1 MGRGSKEQ
9 SGTRGV
15 PKIYAYTY
23 GEYCENTWEY
33 RSGGSGWMKVGFT
46 TGDVRKRIKEQTSS
60 SVPGQVRILWEENA
74 ITDHGVPFRDSDVH
88 KQLVANG
95 GHQVHNEWFEVT
107 LDELKIAIAEVKQGR
122 RVTAL
127 YSFKMRPEQRRAV
140 EQTAAY
146 YRGQEEDKAK
156 HFLWNAKMRFGKTFA
171 SYQLALE
178 MGWTKLLI
186 LTYKPAVE
194 DSWRKD
200 LERHQ
205 DFQGWQFIGK
215 GERFEDIDESFPYA
229 WLVSFQDIMWRNAKG
244 GIEIKDRL
252 ELVFVNEWDCIIIDE
267 YHFGAWRSGPKEL
280 YASDDSDEEA
290 SLLYNYGSASS
301 SSEDFEKLTTGH
313 RLYLSGTPFRA
324 LAEGEFSEDQ
334 IYNWTYADEQNAKR
348 TWKGERGEPNP
359 YQSLPQLK
367 MFTYKISDA
376 TRSYAES
383 GFDDEFSL
391 NGFFEAKVRDRLPR
405 FSKESE
411 VQRWLDWLHKPVS
424 ITEQQNNPGPYAD
437 PQLRTC
443 LHHTVWHL
451 PDVASCRAMER
462 LLNAPQNPFYKEFT
476 VVCAAGAK
484 AGIGLKALDPVRNAI
499 GDGSRTKTITLTC
512 GKLLTGVTVPQWGV
526 IFMLRDTKSAETY
539 FQAAFRVQSPWTHT
553 TADGPNKEEI
563 VKPVAYIFD
572 FAQYRALEM
581 VYGFCA
587 KQANAKGEGNPSSE
601 VREFLNFL
609 PILAYDDG
617 KLVKLDAT
625 NLMEMATS
633 GIGSAML
640 AKRWQSS
647 SLVNLNR
654 AVLEGILNNEEFLQS
669 LESMEAFR
677 ALRTHTSEILTLEK
691 SVKKA
696 KVGGSKKSTVSKEE
710 REMKNRRK
718 EIREALLKL
727 LTRVPIFMYLTDYR
741 EESLVDVIRNVEP
754 ALFTKVT
761 GLKIK
766 DFDALCKLGVFNT
779 QILNQAIYTFK
790 RQEAFSLTGGK
801 SSHGQEQMDDN

>member
-1 MGRGSKEQ
+1 MGIGSNERL
-9 SGTRGV
+9 GTKGT

-23 GEYCENTWEY
+23 GGYREKTWEY

-46 TGDVRKRIKEQTSS
+46 TKDDVWERIREQTSAV
-60 SVPGQVRILWEENA
+60 VPEEVKLLWQESAVSEQ
-74 ITDHGVPFRDSDVH
+74 GFSFKDSNVH
-88 KQLVANG
+88 KQLIANG
-95 GHQVHNEWFEVT
+95 GHRVQNEWFEIT
-107 LDELKIAIAEVKQGR
+107 LDELKIAIAEVKQGT
-122 RVTAL
+122 RVSAPDNFL
-127 YSFKMRPEQRRAV
+127 MRPEQHRAV

-146 YRGQEEDKAK
+146 YRGQVEGKAK

-205 DFQGWQFIGK
+205 DFEGWQFIGK
-215 GERFEDIDESFPYA
+215 GEGFEGIDESFPYA
-229 WLVSFQDIMWRNAKG
+229 WLVSFQNIMQKDAAG
-244 GIEIKDRL
+244 GIKDQL

-280 YASDDSDEEA
+280 YASDESDEEA
-290 SLLYNYGSASS
+290 RLMGDYDSISSL
-301 SSEDFEKLTTGH
+301 SEEFGRLTTQH

-334 IYNWTYADEQNAKR
+334 IYNWTYANEQNAKR
-348 TWKGERGEPNP
+348 EWQGEHGEPNP

-376 TRSYAES
+376 TRSYAEA

-391 NGFFEAKVRDRLPR
+391 NGFFAAKVRDRIPT
-405 FSKESE
+405 FDKESE
-411 VQRWLDWLHKPVS
+411 VQRWLDWLRKPVS
-424 ITEQQNNPGPYAD
+424 ITEQNKNPGPYAD
-437 PQLRTC
+437 PQLRNF

-451 PDVASCRAMER
+451 PDVTSCRAMER
-462 LLNAPQNPFYKEFT
+462 LLKAPQNPFYNEFR
-476 VVCAAGAK
+476 VVCAAGAR

-512 GKLLTGVTVPQWGV
+512 GKLLTGVTVPQWGA

-539 FQAAFRVQSPWTHT
+539 FQAAFRVQSPWTRPI
-553 TADGPNKEEI
+553 ASDPNQEEI

-572 FAQYRALEM
+572 FAQNRALEM

-587 KQANAKGEGNPSSE
+587 KQANAKGEGNPRSE

-625 NLMEMATS
+625 NLMDMASS

-640 AKRWQSS
+640 AKRWQSHR
-647 SLVNLNR
+647 LVNLNP
-654 AVLEGILNNEEFLQS
+654 AVLEGILNNEELLQS
-669 LESMEAFR
+669 LENMEAFR
-677 ALRTHTSEILTLEK
+677 ALRKHASEILTAEK
-691 SVKKA
+691 SIKKA
-696 KVGGSKKSTVSKEE
+696 KAEGKKKSTVRKEKS
-710 REMKNRRK
+710 EMDKRRK
-718 EIREALLKL
+718 KIREALLQF

-766 DFDALCKLGVFNT
+766 DFDALCQLGVFNT
-779 QILNQAIYTFK
+779 QILNQSIYAFK
-790 RQEAFSLTGGK
+790 RQEAFSLMGGD
-801 SSHGQEQMDDN
+801 SSPGQEQVGDD

>member
-1 MGRGSKEQ
+1 MGRDSIAQLGAK
-9 SGTRGV
+9 GV

-23 GEYCENTWEY
+23 GEYRKKTWKR
-33 RSGGSGWMKVGFT
+33 RSGGCGWMKVGYT
-46 TGDVRKRIKEQTSS
+46 TKDVHQRIREQTSS
-60 SVPGQVRILWEENA
+60 SVPGEITLLWEEEA
-74 ITDHGVPFRDSDVH
+74 ISNKGEAFKDSNVH
-88 KQLVANG
+88 RKLIANG
-95 GHQVHNEWFEVT
+95 GHRERNEWFEIT

-122 RVTAL
+122 RVTAPE
-127 YSFKMRPEQRRAV
+127 SFAMRPEQQDAV
-140 EQTAAY
+140 EKTAAY
-146 YRGQEEDKAK
+146 FRGQAEDKAK
-156 HFLWNAKMRFGKTFA
+156 HFLWNAKMRFGKVFT

-194 DSWRKD
+194 DSWRND

-215 GERFEDIDESFPYA
+215 GEGFESINELSPYV
-229 WLVSFQDIMWRNAKG
+229 WLVSFQDILQRDVTG
-244 GIEIKDRL
+244 EIKDRL
-252 ELVFVNEWDCIIIDE
+252 ELVFANEWDCIIIDE
-267 YHFGAWRSGPKEL
+267 YHFGAWRSNAKEL
-280 YASDDSDEEA
+280 YDSDDSDEEA
-290 SLLYNYGSASS
+290 ELIGDYDPETSL
-301 SSEDFEKLTTGH
+301 SEEFEKLTTEH

-334 IYNWTYADEQNAKR
+334 IYNWTYADEQNAKQ
-348 TWKGERGEPNP
+348 TWEGEYGELNP

-376 TRSYAES
+376 TRSYAEA

-391 NGFFEAKVRDRLPR
+391 NGFFEAKVRDRIPK
-405 FSKESE
+405 FSRKSE
-411 VQRWLDWLHKPVS
+411 VQRWLDWLHKTVT

-437 PQLRTC
+437 PQLRSC

-462 LLNAPQNPFYKEFT
+462 LLKAPQNPFYREFK
-476 VVCAAGAK
+476 VVCAAGKK
-484 AGIGLKALDPVRNAI
+484 AGVGLKALEPVRKAI

-512 GKLLTGVTVPQWGV
+512 GKLLTGVTVSEWGA

-539 FQAAFRVQSPWTHT
+539 FQAAFRVQSPWTRPI
-553 TADGPNKEEI
+553 ASDPSQKEI

-572 FAQYRALEM
+572 FAQNRALEM

-587 KQANAKGEGNPSSE
+587 KQANAKGEGNASSE
-601 VREFLNFL
+601 VHEFLNFL

-633 GIGSAML
+633 GVGSAML
-640 AKRWQSS
+640 ARKWQSPR
-647 SLVNLNR
+647 LVNLNR
-654 AVLEGILNNEEFLQS
+654 AVLEGILNNEELLQS
-669 LESMEAFR
+669 LENMEAFR
-677 ALRTHTSEILTLEK
+677 ALRKHTSEILTAEK
-691 SVKKA
+691 SIKKA
-696 KVGGSKKSTVSKEE
+696 KSEGKSKSSVSKEK
-710 REMKNRRK
+710 RDMAKRRK
-718 EIREALLKL
+718 EIQDALLQF

-761 GLKIK
+761 GLEIR
-766 DFDALCKLGVFNT
+766 DFDALCQLGVFNT

-790 RQEAFSLTGGK
+790 RQEAYSFTGK
-801 SSHGQEQMDDN
+801 DPAQGQEQMGDD